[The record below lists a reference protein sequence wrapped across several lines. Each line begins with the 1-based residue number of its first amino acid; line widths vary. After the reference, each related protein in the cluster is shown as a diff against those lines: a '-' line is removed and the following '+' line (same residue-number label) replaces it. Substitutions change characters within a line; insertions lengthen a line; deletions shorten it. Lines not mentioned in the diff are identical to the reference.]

1 MTYSSNCCRWESERI
16 LKWRKQECVALK
28 RSLLPLKQTQ
38 RPLSVKFKTDPPDQK
53 DQACVISRQLVSV
66 NGVMNRYMS
75 GWSMESTHCKR
86 WAWGDTLSGRLP
98 RFVLAWHSGG
108 HGWAK
113 WGRRNTYSQF
123 PRIRGRSS
131 LRRSQRERNTRC
143 YEHKT
148 LLLYSDFEKDN
159 TSRRSLSF
167 VYYP

>member
-1 MTYSSNCCRWESERI
+1 MIYDSNSCQWESEHI
-16 LKWRKQECVALK
+16 FKLTQKTVVCCLKKVSSALK
-28 RSLLPLKQTQ
+28 TCPTPDIQKEAFF
-38 RPLSVKFKTDPPDQK
+38 PPSVKSKTDPPDQK
-53 DQACVISRQLVSV
+53 DQCVIFRHPASV
-66 NGVMNRYMS
+66 NGIMNRHMS

-123 PRIRGRSS
+123 PRIRSRSS
-131 LRRSQRERNTRC
+131 LRRSQRERKTHC

-148 LLLYSDFEKDN
+148 
-159 TSRRSLSF
+159 SLM
-167 VYYP
+167 YLNK